1 VVLIIYALQGE
12 DSLVLPESVSLEKLK
27 LIRDEISTR
36 RGTYEKMPVPSAA
49 SSSAVTSNPVVQRQ
63 REVIGYI
70 LMLFQCQ

>member
-1 VVLIIYALQGE
+1 
-12 DSLVLPESVSLEKLK
+12 VLPESISLEKLK

-36 RGTYEKMPVPSAA
+36 RDTYGKMPVTPAA
-49 SSSAVTSNPVVQRQ
+49 SSSALTSNPVVQKQ